1 MAGRQ
6 EEKYTKLEAKQLDN
20 IKYNT
25 DNALFRLA
33 SIQIIM

>member
-1 MAGRQ
+1 MMGRQ
-6 EEKYTKLEAKQLDN
+6 EEKYTIAKQLDN